1 MQQTDKQDAILNTLQ
16 DLIRLRTVDGRFD
29 EFEKAVRYVE
39 AFFVGTPLSV
49 EKKYF
54 NKYPALIISRNK
66 SKHPFFFLQ
75 GHLDVVDGAEHQF
88 QPVIKGDALFGRG
101 SVDMKGFDAIAM
113 HLLKDLATQ
122 EPAIDAGMMLTFDE
136 EIGGANGAKKL
147 AEAGYLPKIL
157 INGDGGYNYAVIHAE
172 KGILKIKLSTQ
183 SESGRHPYPW
193 DGQNAFDL
201 LVRDYRQI
209 MHTFE
214 EQKLATEDNNWFTTY
229 SSYDIKVENEP
240 SFAPHYAEMKINIYF
255 TEDVTADEMFE
266 KIRKIV
272 RFAKVEKLTASER
285 VYLPPDDEH
294 VLTMRDLMQT
304 YFQHPIEIRAENGSS
319 DARFF
324 TNKGIPIVIV
334 KVLGENHHGPDEHL
348 YIPGIMPM
356 YRSLRAFLQTYGH
369 DKIKAEPNETVFQ
382 HS

>member
-1 MQQTDKQDAILNTLQ
+1 MQSNKQEAILNTLK

-29 EFEKAVRYVE
+29 EFEKAVCYIE
-39 AFFVGTPLSV
+39 SFFDGTPLEV
-49 EKKYF
+49 QKLYF
-54 NKYPALIISRNK
+54 NRYPALVISRNGT
-66 SKHPFFFLQ
+66 KHPRFFLQ
-75 GHLDVVDGAEHQF
+75 GHVDVVDGSDEQF
-88 QPVIKGDALFGRG
+88 NPQIKGDVLFGRG

-113 HLLKDLATQ
+113 HLLRDLAMKS
-122 EPAIDAGMMLTFDE
+122 PDIDAGMMLTFDE
-136 EIGGANGAKKL
+136 EIGGKNGAQQL
-147 AEAGYLPKIL
+147 AEMGFLPDIL

-193 DGQNAFDL
+193 DGRNAFDL

-209 MHTFE
+209 MREFE
-214 EQKLATEDNNWFTTY
+214 EQKLATEDNNWYTTY

-255 TEDVTADEMFE
+255 TDAMSADEMFE
-266 KIRKIV
+266 RIKKII
-272 RFAKVEKLTASER
+272 RFARVEKLSTSER
-285 VYLPPDDEH
+285 VYLPPNDEH
-294 VLTMRDLMQT
+294 VLTMRDIMERH
-304 YFQHPIEIRAENGSS
+304 FGRPIEIRGENGSS

-324 TNKGIPIVIV
+324 TNKGVPIIIV
-334 KVLGENHHGPDEHL
+334 KVVGENHHGPDEHL

-356 YRSLRAFLQTYGH
+356 YHSLYDFMQTYSKSKKEENH
-369 DKIKAEPNETVFQ
+369 ETAIQ